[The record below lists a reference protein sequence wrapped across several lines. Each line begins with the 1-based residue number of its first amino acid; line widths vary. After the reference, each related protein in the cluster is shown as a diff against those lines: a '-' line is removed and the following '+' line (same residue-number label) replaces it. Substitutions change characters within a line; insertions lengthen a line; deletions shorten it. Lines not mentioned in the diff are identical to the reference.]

1 MFFVFIRIF
10 WGNFW
15 GIFFVLR
22 TLKLLL
28 LKWNYFDFI
37 FFKSINL
44 IINFYYIY
52 LIILI
57 YFMLKTAE
65 PIDPF
70 LTSKAGVIKSLN
82 FIIKEFRIYSRFL
95 TFSYFTIYFKKI
107 ACFAILFSPCFAII
121 FPPCFAIIFSPCFAL
136 TF

>member
-1 MFFVFIRIF
+1 MGEFLGV
-10 WGNFW
+10 
-15 GIFFVLR
+15 FFVLR

-57 YFMLKTAE
+57 YFMLKIAE
-65 PIDPF
+65 PINPF

-82 FIIKEFRIYSRFL
+82 LQQRNLEFTQDSWHSYILLNISRK
-95 TFSYFTIYFKKI
+95 SP
-107 ACFAILFSPCFAII
+107 CFAIQFSPCFAIQFSSCFAI
-121 FPPCFAIIFSPCFAL
+121 QFSPCFAIQFSPCFAL